1 MQREA
6 FEFFEEVDR
15 LSTTTAIMDEMGAA
29 LKRFGIDHYIFSF
42 VPTATESLADVM
54 LFDRLPP
61 GWLKAYTEQQFTA
74 VDPGYRYSLV
84 TSLPFRWLKEAPH
97 RPEDAARV
105 AELVQFNRDF
115 GLVDGVVV
123 PVVSPDLGR
132 LGQVWFG
139 GAEID
144 LPDRVLP
151 LLHLMSLTAFNR
163 VLKIN
168 GTPSTVTTLT
178 ARERE
183 VLTRRAVGERPE
195 QIAGALN
202 VSKHTVVMHLNNS
215 RKKLGATNVTQAVA
229 IALGHR
235 MLRP

>member
-1 MQREA
+1 MHCAA

-15 LSTTTAIMDEMGAA
+15 LSTTTAIMDEMGTA
-29 LKRFGIDHYIFSF
+29 LTQCGIDHFVFSF
-42 VPTATESLADVM
+42 VPTATENLADVM

-61 GWLKAYTEQQFTA
+61 GYVKAYTEQQFA
-74 VDPGYRYSLV
+74 PDDPAFRYSQL
-84 TSLPFRWLKEAPH
+84 TSFPFRWLKEAPH
-97 RPEDAARV
+97 DPANDARV

-123 PVVSPDLGR
+123 PVASPIVGR

-139 GAEID
+139 GVEVD
-144 LPDRVLP
+144 LPDRALP
-151 LLHLMSLTAFNR
+151 LLHLMSITAFNR

-168 GTPSTVTTLT
+168 GAPSTVTTLT

-183 VLTRRAVGERPE
+183 VLTRAAVGERPE
-195 QIAGALN
+195 QIANALK

>member
-6 FEFFEEVDR
+6 FEFFEDVDR

-29 LKRFGIDHYIFSF
+29 LKRCGIDHFILSF
-42 VPTATESLADVM
+42 VPTATENLADVM
-54 LFDRLPP
+54 LVDRLPP
-61 GWLKAYTEQQFTA
+61 GYVKAYTEQQFTA
-74 VDPGYRYSLV
+74 DDPAFRYSQL
-84 TSLPFRWLKEAPH
+84 TSFPFRWLKEAPH
-97 RPEDAARV
+97 DPAKEARV

-115 GLVDGVVV
+115 ALVDGVVV
-123 PVVSPDLGR
+123 PVASPIVGR

-144 LPDRVLP
+144 LPDRALP
-151 LLHLMSLTAFNR
+151 FLHLMSLTAFNR

-168 GTPSTVTTLT
+168 GAPSTATTLT

-183 VLTRRAVGERPE
+183 VLTRTAIGEKAE
-195 QIAGALN
+195 QIAHAIN
-202 VSKHTVVMHLNNS
+202 VTRPTVVMHLNNC
-215 RKKLGATNVTQAVA
+215 RKKLGAKTLAQAVA

>member
-1 MQREA
+1 MQCAA

-15 LSTTTAIMDEMGAA
+15 LSTTTAIKDEMGAA
-29 LKRFGIDHYIFSF
+29 LKQCGIDHFVFSF
-42 VPTATESLADVM
+42 VPTATENLADVM

-61 GWLKAYTEQQFTA
+61 GYVKAYTEQQFA
-74 VDPGYRYSLV
+74 PDDPAFRYSQL
-84 TSLPFRWLKEAPH
+84 TSFPFRWLKEAPH
-97 RPEDAARV
+97 DPANDARV

-123 PVVSPDLGR
+123 PVASPIVGR

-139 GAEID
+139 GVEVD
-144 LPDRVLP
+144 LPDRALP

-168 GTPSTVTTLT
+168 GAPSTVTTLT

-183 VLTRRAVGERPE
+183 VLTRTAIGEKAE
-195 QIAGALN
+195 QIAHAIN
-202 VSKHTVVMHLNNS
+202 VTKPTVVMHLNNC
-215 RKKLGATNVTQAVA
+215 RRKLGAKTLAQAVA